1 MISFVHSFVHFPP
14 SRIVIANEQLSHQMK
29 EKRKERLYM
38 EIEKYYYFLNP
49 RRPIIVELKTKRPW
63 GTRKIKY

>member
-1 MISFVHSFVHFPP
+1 
-14 SRIVIANEQLSHQMK
+14 MK